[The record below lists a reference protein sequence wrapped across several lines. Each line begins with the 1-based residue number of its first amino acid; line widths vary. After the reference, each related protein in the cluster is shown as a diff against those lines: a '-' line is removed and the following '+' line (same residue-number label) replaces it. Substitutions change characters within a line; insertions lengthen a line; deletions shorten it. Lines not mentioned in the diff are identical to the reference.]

1 MEGGLKEKT
10 AKGLLWGALN
20 SGSTQLLN
28 LIFGIFLGRLITPAE
43 YGIVGVLSIFTLIA
57 GNLQSSGF
65 TQALVNLK
73 APRNED
79 YTAVFW
85 FNTLISFVLY
95 ALLFLSAPLIA
106 RFFHQPCLV
115 EVSRFVF
122 LSFVISSFG
131 IAHNAYMT
139 KNMMNR
145 ELAIIGAIAL
155 LCSGG
160 VATFLAFYGFSY
172 WSLAWQQIIYI
183 MVLNIGRY
191 YYTPWRPSW
200 HFTFEPVRKMFG
212 FSVKILI
219 TNIINTLSNNILTL
233 LFGRLYPIKAVGNY
247 SQAYKWNTMASAFV
261 ANAVGQVAQPVLAS
275 VKEEQ
280 GRSVRVFRKM
290 LRFTAFLSFPA
301 MFGLAIISNEFI
313 LLTIGKRWIDAV
325 PLLQMLCIGGAFVPF
340 YTLYQN
346 VAISNGRSDIYMFCN
361 IAQIVLQLVIIG
373 FFYHL
378 GINTMVMV
386 YTLFTIAWL
395 FVWQWTA
402 RRIIGLR
409 FREVIKDVMPTLCIA
424 LLVMATTYFVTLSL
438 HHLLLLLICR
448 ILIAALLYAA
458 IMKLL
463 HVEMMD
469 ELLLFIKKR
478 WACDKLST

>member
-85 FNTLISFVLY
+85 FNTLTSFVLY

-183 MVLNIGRY
+183 TVLNIGRY

-233 LFGRLYPIKAVGNY
+233 LFGRLYPIKAVGDY

-424 LLVMATTYFVTLSL
+424 LLVMAATYFVTLSL

-469 ELLLFIKKR
+469 ELLLFVKKR
-478 WACDKLST
+478 

>member
-10 AKGLLWGALN
+10 ARGLLWGALN

-28 LIFGIFLGRLITPAE
+28 LIFGIILGRLLTPAE

-85 FNTLISFVLY
+85 FNTLTSFVLY

-106 RFFHQPCLV
+106 QFFHQPCLV

-183 MVLNIGRY
+183 TVLNIGRY

-233 LFGRLYPIKAVGNY
+233 LFGRLYPIKAVGDY

-275 VKEEQ
+275 VKEEH

-313 LLTIGKRWIDAV
+313 LLTIGKRWLDAV

-346 VAISNGRSDIYMFCN
+346 VAISNGRSDFYMFCN
-361 IAQIVLQLVIIG
+361 IAQIVLQLVIIA

-395 FVWQWTA
+395 FVWQWIA
-402 RRIIGLR
+402 HRIIGLR
-409 FREVIKDVMPTLCIA
+409 FWEVIKDVMPTLCIA
-424 LLVMATTYFVTLSL
+424 LLVMATTYFVTLPL

-458 IMKLL
+458 IMKVL

-469 ELLLFIKKR
+469 ELLLFIR
-478 WACDKLST
+478 WPKY

>member
-28 LIFGIFLGRLITPAE
+28 LIFGIILGRLLTPAE

-85 FNTLISFVLY
+85 FNTLTSFVLY

-106 RFFHQPCLV
+106 QFFHQPCLV

-183 MVLNIGRY
+183 TVLNIGRY

-233 LFGRLYPIKAVGNY
+233 LFGRLYPIKAVGDY

-275 VKEEQ
+275 VKEEH

-313 LLTIGKRWIDAV
+313 LLTIGKRWLDAV

-346 VAISNGRSDIYMFCN
+346 VAISNGRSDFYMFCN
-361 IAQIVLQLVIIG
+361 IAQIVLQLVIIA

-395 FVWQWTA
+395 FVWQWIA
-402 RRIIGLR
+402 HRIIGLR
-409 FREVIKDVMPTLCIA
+409 FWEVIKDVMPTQCIA
-424 LLVMATTYFVTLSL
+424 LLVMATTYFVTLPL

-448 ILIAALLYAA
+448 ILIATLLYAA
-458 IMKLL
+458 IMKVL

-478 WACDKLST
+478 

>member
-85 FNTLISFVLY
+85 FNTLTSFVLY

-183 MVLNIGRY
+183 TVLNIGRY

-233 LFGRLYPIKAVGNY
+233 LFGRLYPIKAVGDY

-409 FREVIKDVMPTLCIA
+409 FREVIKDIMPTLCIA

-478 WACDKLST
+478 

>member
-85 FNTLISFVLY
+85 FNTLTSFVLY

-106 RFFHQPCLV
+106 QFFHQPCLV

-183 MVLNIGRY
+183 TVLNIGRY

-275 VKEEQ
+275 VKEEH

-478 WACDKLST
+478 

>member
-85 FNTLISFVLY
+85 FNTLTSFVLY

-183 MVLNIGRY
+183 TVLNIGRY

-233 LFGRLYPIKAVGNY
+233 LFGRLYPIKAVGDY

-409 FREVIKDVMPTLCIA
+409 FWEVIKDVMPTLCIA

-448 ILIAALLYAA
+448 ILIAALLYVA

-478 WACDKLST
+478 

>member
-10 AKGLLWGALN
+10 ARGLLWGALN

-28 LIFGIFLGRLITPAE
+28 LIFGIILGRLLTPAE

-85 FNTLISFVLY
+85 FNTLTSFVLY

-106 RFFHQPCLV
+106 QFFHQPCLV

-183 MVLNIGRY
+183 TVLNIGRY

-233 LFGRLYPIKAVGNY
+233 LFGRLYPIKAVGDY

-275 VKEEQ
+275 VKEEH

-313 LLTIGKRWIDAV
+313 LLTIGKRWLDTV

-346 VAISNGRSDIYMFCN
+346 VAISNGRSDFYMFCN
-361 IAQIVLQLVIIG
+361 IAQIVLQLVIIA

-395 FVWQWTA
+395 FVWQWIA
-402 RRIIGLR
+402 HRIIGLR
-409 FREVIKDVMPTLCIA
+409 FWEVIKDVMPTQCIA
-424 LLVMATTYFVTLSL
+424 LLVMATTYFVTLPL

-448 ILIAALLYAA
+448 ILIATLLYAA
-458 IMKLL
+458 IMKVL

-478 WACDKLST
+478 

>member
-85 FNTLISFVLY
+85 FNTLTSFVLY

-183 MVLNIGRY
+183 TVLNIGRY

-233 LFGRLYPIKAVGNY
+233 LFGRLYPIKAVGDY

-361 IAQIVLQLVIIG
+361 IVQIVLQLVIIG

-424 LLVMATTYFVTLSL
+424 LLVMAMTYFVTLSL

-469 ELLLFIKKR
+469 ELILFIKKR
-478 WACDKLST
+478 

>member
-85 FNTLISFVLY
+85 FNTLTSFVLY

-145 ELAIIGAIAL
+145 ELAIVGAIAL

-183 MVLNIGRY
+183 TVLNIGRY
-191 YYTPWRPSW
+191 YYTPWRPLW

-233 LFGRLYPIKAVGNY
+233 LFGRLYPIKAVGDY

-478 WACDKLST
+478 

>member
-28 LIFGIFLGRLITPAE
+28 LIFGIFLGRLLTPAE

-85 FNTLISFVLY
+85 FNTLTSFVLY

-183 MVLNIGRY
+183 TVLNIGRY

-233 LFGRLYPIKAVGNY
+233 LFGRLYPIKAVGDY

-275 VKEEQ
+275 VKEEH

-313 LLTIGKRWIDAV
+313 LLTIGKRWLDAV
-325 PLLQMLCIGGAFVPF
+325 PLLQMLCIGGAFIPF

-346 VAISNGRSDIYMFCN
+346 IAISNGRSDSYMFCN
-361 IAQIVLQLVIIG
+361 IAQIVLQLVIIA

-395 FVWQWTA
+395 FVWQWIA
-402 RRIIGLR
+402 HRIIGLR
-409 FREVIKDVMPTLCIA
+409 FWEVIKDVMPTQCIA
-424 LLVMATTYFVTLSL
+424 LLVMATTYFVTLPL

-478 WACDKLST
+478 

>member
-10 AKGLLWGALN
+10 ARGLLWGALN

-28 LIFGIFLGRLITPAE
+28 LIFGIILGRLLTPAE

-85 FNTLISFVLY
+85 FNTLTSFVLY

-106 RFFHQPCLV
+106 QFFHQPCLV

-183 MVLNIGRY
+183 TVLNIGRY

-233 LFGRLYPIKAVGNY
+233 LFGRLYPIKAVGDY

-275 VKEEQ
+275 VKEEH

-313 LLTIGKRWIDAV
+313 LLTIGKRWLDAV
-325 PLLQMLCIGGAFVPF
+325 PLLQMLCIGGAFIPF

-346 VAISNGRSDIYMFCN
+346 IAISNGRSDSYMFCN
-361 IAQIVLQLVIIG
+361 IAQIVLQLVIIA

-395 FVWQWTA
+395 FVWQWIA
-402 RRIIGLR
+402 HRIIGLR
-409 FREVIKDVMPTLCIA
+409 FWEVIKDVMPTQCIA
-424 LLVMATTYFVTLSL
+424 LLVMATTYFVTLPL

-478 WACDKLST
+478 

>member
-10 AKGLLWGALN
+10 ARGLLWGALN

-28 LIFGIFLGRLITPAE
+28 LIFGIILGRLLTPAE

-85 FNTLISFVLY
+85 FNTLTSFVLY

-469 ELLLFIKKR
+469 ELILFIKKR
-478 WACDKLST
+478 

>member
-10 AKGLLWGALN
+10 ARGLLWGALN

-28 LIFGIFLGRLITPAE
+28 LIFGIILGRLLTPAE

-85 FNTLISFVLY
+85 FNTLTSFVLY

-106 RFFHQPCLV
+106 QFFHQPCLV

-183 MVLNIGRY
+183 TVLNIGRY

-233 LFGRLYPIKAVGNY
+233 LFGRLYPIKAVGDY

-275 VKEEQ
+275 VKEEH

-313 LLTIGKRWIDAV
+313 LLTIGKRWLDAV
-325 PLLQMLCIGGAFVPF
+325 PLLQMLCIGGAFIPF

-346 VAISNGRSDIYMFCN
+346 IAISNGRSDSYMFCN
-361 IAQIVLQLVIIG
+361 IAQIVLQLVIIA

-395 FVWQWTA
+395 FVWQWIA
-402 RRIIGLR
+402 HRIIGLR
-409 FREVIKDVMPTLCIA
+409 FWEVIKDVMPTLCIA

-448 ILIAALLYAA
+448 ILIATLLYAA

-478 WACDKLST
+478 

>member
-28 LIFGIFLGRLITPAE
+28 LIFGIFLGRLLTPAE

-85 FNTLISFVLY
+85 FNTLTSFVLY

-183 MVLNIGRY
+183 TVLNIGRY

-233 LFGRLYPIKAVGNY
+233 LFGRLYPIKAVGDY

-275 VKEEQ
+275 VKEEH

-346 VAISNGRSDIYMFCN
+346 IAISNGRSDFYMFCN
-361 IAQIVLQLVIIG
+361 IAQIVLQLVIIA

-395 FVWQWTA
+395 FVWQWIA
-402 RRIIGLR
+402 HRIIGLR
-409 FREVIKDVMPTLCIA
+409 FWEVIKDVMPTLCIA
-424 LLVMATTYFVTLSL
+424 LLVMATTYFVTLPL

-478 WACDKLST
+478 

>member
-85 FNTLISFVLY
+85 FNTLTSFVLY

-183 MVLNIGRY
+183 TVLNIGRY

-233 LFGRLYPIKAVGNY
+233 LFGRLYPIKAVGDY

-409 FREVIKDVMPTLCIA
+409 FWEVIKDVMPTLCIA

-458 IMKLL
+458 IMKVL

-478 WACDKLST
+478 

>member
-85 FNTLISFVLY
+85 FNTLTSFVLY

-183 MVLNIGRY
+183 TVLNIGRY

-275 VKEEQ
+275 VKEEH

-346 VAISNGRSDIYMFCN
+346 AAISNGRSDIYMFCN

-448 ILIAALLYAA
+448 ILIATLLYAA

-478 WACDKLST
+478 

>member
-85 FNTLISFVLY
+85 FNTLTSFVLY

-106 RFFHQPCLV
+106 QFFHQPCLV

-183 MVLNIGRY
+183 TVLNIGRY

-478 WACDKLST
+478 

>member
-85 FNTLISFVLY
+85 FNTLTSFVLY

-183 MVLNIGRY
+183 TVLNIGRY

-219 TNIINTLSNNILTL
+219 TNIINTLSNNMLTL
-233 LFGRLYPIKAVGNY
+233 LFGRFYPIKAVGDY

-469 ELLLFIKKR
+469 ELILFIKKR
-478 WACDKLST
+478 

>member
-85 FNTLISFVLY
+85 FNTLTSFVLY

-106 RFFHQPCLV
+106 QFFHQPCLV

-183 MVLNIGRY
+183 TVLNIGRY

-233 LFGRLYPIKAVGNY
+233 LFGRLYPIKAVGDY

-448 ILIAALLYAA
+448 ILIATLLYAA

-469 ELLLFIKKR
+469 ELLLFVKKR
-478 WACDKLST
+478 

>member
-10 AKGLLWGALN
+10 ARGLLWGALN

-85 FNTLISFVLY
+85 FNTLTSFVLY

-106 RFFHQPCLV
+106 RFFYQPCLV

-183 MVLNIGRY
+183 TVLNIGRY

-233 LFGRLYPIKAVGNY
+233 LFGRLYPIKAVGDY

-478 WACDKLST
+478 

>member
-85 FNTLISFVLY
+85 FNTLTSFVLY

-106 RFFHQPCLV
+106 QFFHQPCLV

-183 MVLNIGRY
+183 TVLNIGRY

-233 LFGRLYPIKAVGNY
+233 LFGRLYPIKAVGDY

-275 VKEEQ
+275 VKEEH

-313 LLTIGKRWIDAV
+313 LLTIGKRWLDAV

-346 VAISNGRSDIYMFCN
+346 VAISNGRSDFYMFCN
-361 IAQIVLQLVIIG
+361 IAQIVLQLVIIA

-395 FVWQWTA
+395 FVWQWIA
-402 RRIIGLR
+402 HRIIGLR
-409 FREVIKDVMPTLCIA
+409 FWEVIKDVMPTQCIA
-424 LLVMATTYFVTLSL
+424 LLVMATTYFVTLPL

-448 ILIAALLYAA
+448 ILIATLLYAA

-478 WACDKLST
+478 

>member
-20 SGSTQLLN
+20 SGSTQVLN

-85 FNTLISFVLY
+85 FNTLTSFVLY

-183 MVLNIGRY
+183 TVLNIGRY

-233 LFGRLYPIKAVGNY
+233 LFGRLYSIKAVGDY

-478 WACDKLST
+478 

>member
-85 FNTLISFVLY
+85 FNTLTSFVLY

-183 MVLNIGRY
+183 TVLNIGRY

-233 LFGRLYPIKAVGNY
+233 LFGRLYPIKAVGDY

-313 LLTIGKRWIDAV
+313 LLTIGKRWMDAV

-478 WACDKLST
+478 

>member
-10 AKGLLWGALN
+10 ARGLLWGALN

-28 LIFGIFLGRLITPAE
+28 LIFGIILGRLLTPAE

-85 FNTLISFVLY
+85 FNTLTSFVLY

-106 RFFHQPCLV
+106 QFFHQPCLV

-233 LFGRLYPIKAVGNY
+233 LFGRLYPIKAVGDY

-275 VKEEQ
+275 VKEEH

-313 LLTIGKRWIDAV
+313 LLTIGKRWLDAV

-346 VAISNGRSDIYMFCN
+346 VAISNGRSDFYMFCN
-361 IAQIVLQLVIIG
+361 IAQIVLQLVIIA

-478 WACDKLST
+478 

>member
-10 AKGLLWGALN
+10 ARGLLWGALN

-28 LIFGIFLGRLITPAE
+28 LIFGIILGRLLTPAE

-85 FNTLISFVLY
+85 FNTLTSFVLY

-106 RFFHQPCLV
+106 QFFHQPCLV

-183 MVLNIGRY
+183 TVLNIGRY

-233 LFGRLYPIKAVGNY
+233 LFGRLYPIKAVGDY

-275 VKEEQ
+275 VKEEH

-424 LLVMATTYFVTLSL
+424 LLVMATTYFVTFSL

-448 ILIAALLYAA
+448 ILIASLLYAA

-478 WACDKLST
+478 

>member
-10 AKGLLWGALN
+10 ARGLLWGALN

-28 LIFGIFLGRLITPAE
+28 LIFGIILGRLLTPAE

-85 FNTLISFVLY
+85 FNTLTSFVLY

-106 RFFHQPCLV
+106 QFFHQPCLV

-183 MVLNIGRY
+183 TVLNIGRY

-233 LFGRLYPIKAVGNY
+233 LFGRLYPIKAVGDY

-275 VKEEQ
+275 VKEEH

-313 LLTIGKRWIDAV
+313 LLTIGKRWLDAV

-346 VAISNGRSDIYMFCN
+346 VAISNGRSDFYMFCN
-361 IAQIVLQLVIIG
+361 IAQIVLQLVIIA

-395 FVWQWTA
+395 FVWQWIA
-402 RRIIGLR
+402 HRIIGLR
-409 FREVIKDVMPTLCIA
+409 FWEVIKDVMLTQCIA
-424 LLVMATTYFVTLSL
+424 LLVMATTYFVTLPL

-448 ILIAALLYAA
+448 ILIATLLYAA
-458 IMKLL
+458 IMKVL

-478 WACDKLST
+478 

>member
-85 FNTLISFVLY
+85 FNTLTSFVLY

-106 RFFHQPCLV
+106 QFFHQPCLV

-183 MVLNIGRY
+183 TVLNIGRY

-448 ILIAALLYAA
+448 ILIATLLYAA

-469 ELLLFIKKR
+469 ELLLFVKKR
-478 WACDKLST
+478 

>member
-85 FNTLISFVLY
+85 FNTLTSFVLY

-106 RFFHQPCLV
+106 QFFHQPCLV

-183 MVLNIGRY
+183 TVLNIGRY

-233 LFGRLYPIKAVGNY
+233 LFGRLYPIKAVGDY

-424 LLVMATTYFVTLSL
+424 LLVMVTTYFVTLSL

-458 IMKLL
+458 IMKVL

-469 ELLLFIKKR
+469 ELLLFVKKR
-478 WACDKLST
+478 

>member
-85 FNTLISFVLY
+85 FNTLTSFVLY

-183 MVLNIGRY
+183 TVLNIGRY

-233 LFGRLYPIKAVGNY
+233 LFGRLYPIKAVGDY

-275 VKEEQ
+275 VKEEH

-346 VAISNGRSDIYMFCN
+346 VAISNGRSDFYMFCN
-361 IAQIVLQLVIIG
+361 IAQIVLQLIIIG

-409 FREVIKDVMPTLCIA
+409 FWEVIKDVMPTLCIA

-448 ILIAALLYAA
+448 ILIATLLYAA

-478 WACDKLST
+478 

>member
-28 LIFGIFLGRLITPAE
+28 LIFGIFLGRLITPSE

-73 APRNED
+73 APRSED

-85 FNTLISFVLY
+85 FNTLTSFVLY
-95 ALLFLSAPLIA
+95 GLLFLSAPLIA

-183 MVLNIGRY
+183 TVLNIGRY

-233 LFGRLYPIKAVGNY
+233 LFGRLYPIKAVGDY

-325 PLLQMLCIGGAFVPF
+325 PLLQMLCMGGAFVPF

-424 LLVMATTYFVTLSL
+424 LLVMAATYFVTLSL

-478 WACDKLST
+478 

>member
-85 FNTLISFVLY
+85 FNTLTSFVLY

-183 MVLNIGRY
+183 TVLNIGRY

-233 LFGRLYPIKAVGNY
+233 LFGRLYPIKAVGDY

-313 LLTIGKRWIDAV
+313 LLTIGKRWMDAV

-409 FREVIKDVMPTLCIA
+409 FWEVIKDVMPTLCIA

-478 WACDKLST
+478 

>member
-85 FNTLISFVLY
+85 FNTLTSFVLY

-183 MVLNIGRY
+183 TVLNIGRY

-233 LFGRLYPIKAVGNY
+233 LFGRLYPIKAVGDY

-275 VKEEQ
+275 VKEEH

-313 LLTIGKRWIDAV
+313 LLTIGKRWLDAV

-346 VAISNGRSDIYMFCN
+346 VAISNGRSDFYMFCN
-361 IAQIVLQLVIIG
+361 IAQIVLQLVIIA

-395 FVWQWTA
+395 FVWQWIA
-402 RRIIGLR
+402 HRIIGLR
-409 FREVIKDVMPTLCIA
+409 FWEVIKDVMPTQCIA
-424 LLVMATTYFVTLSL
+424 LLVMATTYFVTLPL

-478 WACDKLST
+478 

>member
-10 AKGLLWGALN
+10 ARGLLWGALN

-28 LIFGIFLGRLITPAE
+28 LIFGIILGRLLTPAE

-73 APRNED
+73 APRDED

-85 FNTLISFVLY
+85 FNTLTSFVLY

-106 RFFHQPCLV
+106 QFFHQPCLV

-183 MVLNIGRY
+183 TVLNIGRY

-233 LFGRLYPIKAVGNY
+233 LFGRLYPIKAVGDY

-275 VKEEQ
+275 VKEEH

-313 LLTIGKRWIDAV
+313 LLTIGKRWLDAV

-346 VAISNGRSDIYMFCN
+346 VAISNGRSDFYMFCN
-361 IAQIVLQLVIIG
+361 IAQIVLQLVIIA

-395 FVWQWTA
+395 FVWQWIA
-402 RRIIGLR
+402 HRIIGLR
-409 FREVIKDVMPTLCIA
+409 FWEVIKDVMPTQCIA
-424 LLVMATTYFVTLSL
+424 LLVMATTYFVTLPL

-448 ILIAALLYAA
+448 ILIATLLYAA
-458 IMKLL
+458 IMKVL

-478 WACDKLST
+478 

>member
-85 FNTLISFVLY
+85 FNTLTSFVLY

-160 VATFLAFYGFSY
+160 IATFLAFYGFSY

-183 MVLNIGRY
+183 TVLNIGRY

-233 LFGRLYPIKAVGNY
+233 LFGRLYPIKAVGDY

-409 FREVIKDVMPTLCIA
+409 FWEVIKDVMPTLCIA

-469 ELLLFIKKR
+469 ELLLFVKKR
-478 WACDKLST
+478 

>member
-85 FNTLISFVLY
+85 FNTLTSFVLY

-139 KNMMNR
+139 KKMMNR

-183 MVLNIGRY
+183 TVLNIGRY

-233 LFGRLYPIKAVGNY
+233 LFGRLYPIKAVGDY

-469 ELLLFIKKR
+469 ELLLFVKKR
-478 WACDKLST
+478 

>member
-85 FNTLISFVLY
+85 FNTLTSFVLY

-145 ELAIIGAIAL
+145 ELAIVGAIAL

-183 MVLNIGRY
+183 TVLNIGRY
-191 YYTPWRPSW
+191 YYTPWRPLW

-233 LFGRLYPIKAVGNY
+233 LFGRLYPIKAVGDY

-409 FREVIKDVMPTLCIA
+409 FWEVIKDVMPTLCIA

-478 WACDKLST
+478 

>member
-10 AKGLLWGALN
+10 ARGLLWGALN

-85 FNTLISFVLY
+85 FNTLTSFVLY

-183 MVLNIGRY
+183 TVLNIGRY

-233 LFGRLYPIKAVGNY
+233 LFGRLYPIKAVGDY

-469 ELLLFIKKR
+469 ELLLFVKKR
-478 WACDKLST
+478 

>member
-85 FNTLISFVLY
+85 FNTLTSFVLY

-183 MVLNIGRY
+183 TVLNIGRY

-233 LFGRLYPIKAVGNY
+233 LFGRLYPIKAVGDY

-409 FREVIKDVMPTLCIA
+409 FWEVIKDVMPTLCVA

-448 ILIAALLYAA
+448 ILIATLLYAA

-478 WACDKLST
+478 